1 MTMIDLNLKPSERQL
16 KQFGIA
22 FLVAGGIVGGLLWW
36 KLGPNLASKIL
47 WGVGPVACVVGLIA
61 PRLLKPLFILL
72 TVLAFPIG
80 LVIGNVAM
88 ALTYYGIVTPIGL
101 LFRLIGRDPMYRKL
115 DPNTKTYWIERPPQV
130 PAERYFRQF

>member
-1 MTMIDLNLKPSERQL
+1 MIDLNLKPSDRQL

-22 FLVAGGIVGGLLWW
+22 FLVAGGIVGGILWW
-36 KLGPNLASKIL
+36 RIGPNLASKIL
-47 WGVGPVACVVGLIA
+47 WGFGPIACIVGLIA
-61 PRLLKPLFILL
+61 PKALKPLFILL

-88 ALTYYGIVTPIGL
+88 ALTYYLIVTPIGL
-101 LFRLIGRDPMYRKL
+101 VFRLIGRDPMHRKL
-115 DPNTKTYWIERPPQV
+115 DPDAPSYWIERPPQR